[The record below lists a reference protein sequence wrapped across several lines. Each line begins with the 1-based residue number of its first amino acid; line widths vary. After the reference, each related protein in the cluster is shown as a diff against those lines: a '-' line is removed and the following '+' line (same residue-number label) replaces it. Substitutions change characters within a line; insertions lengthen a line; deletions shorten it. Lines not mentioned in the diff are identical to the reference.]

1 MNPLLRAALPYL
13 IGAAVLAAAVLG
25 VRWYGASQYEA
36 GADAKQAEIEKRQA
50 AIERAW
56 QEERDRADAEY
67 RGAVLARQQ
76 TESKLAKAERER
88 DAAFARVGGLLKQ
101 LDGRRA
107 EAPNAG
113 GGPDGAGPDWI
124 GVFGEC
130 LGRAQSLGRRLGE
143 VGKDA
148 AGWADQVN
156 GLQDYIK
163 ALLGSASID
172 EKISKAKLLPMG
184 IGR

>member
-13 IGAAVLAAAVLG
+13 IGAAVLAAAILG

-36 GADAKQAEIEKRQA
+36 GGDARQAEIEKRQA

-56 QEERDRADAEY
+56 QEERDRADAKY

-76 TESKLAKAERER
+76 TESKLAQAERDR
-88 DAAFARVGGLLKQ
+88 DAAFARVDGLRKQ
-101 LDGRRA
+101 LARRRA
-107 EAPNAG
+107 ETPNAG
-113 GGPDGAGPDWI
+113 GGSDGAGPDWI
-124 GVFGEC
+124 GLFGEC

-156 GLQDYIK
+156 GLRGYIRG
-163 ALLGSASID
+163 LGVS
-172 EKISKAKLLPMG
+172 P
-184 IGR
+184 